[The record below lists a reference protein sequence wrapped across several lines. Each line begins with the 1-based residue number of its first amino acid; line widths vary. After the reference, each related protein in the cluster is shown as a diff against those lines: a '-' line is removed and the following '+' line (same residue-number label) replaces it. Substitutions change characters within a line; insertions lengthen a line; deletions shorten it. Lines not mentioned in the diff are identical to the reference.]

1 MQMILFLDI
10 SKSAY
15 LNAYIM
21 NKNYAR
27 MFISCNIINKLNIRR
42 YKKLIRYHIQTNI
55 SYIRSPKHTS
65 LQDEWFL
72 QNKCHNKRKNVQI
85 TDFLIRSKRLSNIN
99 QSSWCHEI
107 SSLFLNEKSNSWL
120 HNYNPIVH
128 VRYFK
133 EQGKQIISWMEV
145 YIKVEAISP

>member
-1 MQMILFLDI
+1 MQMIFFLDI

-15 LNAYIM
+15 LNVCIM

-27 MFISCNIINKLNIRR
+27 MFILCNIIYKFESNKMHFATKFKPIYPLLVVMYR
-42 YKKLIRYHIQTNI
+42 KQ
-55 SYIRSPKHTS
+55 TS
-65 LQDEWFL
+65 LHDEWFL

-145 YIKVEAISP
+145 HIKVEAISP